1 SQHGTVAPAK
11 IFSCRDGF
19 VYLYVTRQHWKLFL
33 SIWKD
38 HPPVFDAPDWL
49 NNLYRRAHA
58 DELNPAVE
66 AFVGKYTM
74 AEITDLLQAKG
85 IPCVPV
91 NTPLGFAN
99 DEHVQGRGFMAPVE
113 HAGFG
118 STEQPA
124 MPFVIDGTRP
134 AVGSVPVLDS
144 WRSPSTISPVAD
156 SVTMSRDRV
165 VIPNE
170 REGSKIS
177 PSGRDDTEVDG
188 NNALDIG
195 SGNGP

>member
-1 SQHGTVAPAK
+1 MT
-11 IFSCRDGF
+11 
-19 VYLYVTRQHWKLFL
+19 L
-33 SIWKD
+33 WKD
-38 HPPVFDAPDWL
+38 HDPVFDAPDWL

-74 AEITDLLQAKG
+74 AEITDFLQAKG

-91 NTPLGFAN
+91 NTPMGFAN

-113 HAGFG
+113 HVGFG

-144 WRSPSTISPVAD
+144 WRSPFTSPP
-156 SVTMSRDRV
+156 SRGRAERG
-165 VIPNE
+165 PSQ
-170 REGSKIS
+170 REGYGKRQRSF
-177 PSGRDDTEVDG
+177 GRHAHREF
-188 NNALDIG
+188 
-195 SGNGP
+195 